1 MMSLNIVL
9 RGLLGLLLC
18 VLWLEGA
25 DSTPT
30 PPPSQNAQETPDKF
44 PARPATQALKHI
56 HEPTTLVIRSQVAI
70 TWKKTYCNVKL
81 R

>member
-30 PPPSQNAQETPDKF
+30 PPPSQNAQETPVPPPTPPQNPGSYPHLTLTTAPF
-44 PARPATQALKHI
+44 VLYHCAT
-56 HEPTTLVIRSQVAI
+56 V
-70 TWKKTYCNVKL
+70 
-81 R
+81 

>member
-30 PPPSQNAQETPDKF
+30 PPSQNAQETPV
-44 PARPATQALKHI
+44 PP
-56 HEPTTLVIRSQVAI
+56 PTVQGLQP
-70 TWKKTYCNVKL
+70 
-81 R
+81 